1 MTISESGSEPESLLT
16 RRSARVA
23 LSAARRNQ
31 VAVTVATFVGYTGF
45 TLVMPFLPLY
55 FEQLG
60 VHDTGAIAVWSGLS
74 LGVTPAITAALNPLW
89 TRVAERYGR
98 KLMVARAL
106 LSFVLVMLA
115 LSVVTRPWHVF
126 ALRALLGLFAGY
138 GSIAMTMA
146 AESSP
151 PELMAVAIGWV
162 QTAQRLGPALG
173 PVVGGT
179 LAQVVGLRHAF
190 VVAALVYLAAFL
202 LVVFGY
208 RESDVITHQPGDGSA
223 PHPTFAMLRR
233 IPHFTLFVGLVF
245 ALQLVDRSFGP
256 VLPLYLREIGTA
268 DTRVPFLTG
277 IIFTTSAAAAAAGN
291 QLTHWLLGRLSTSQ
305 VVTMGAAFAALSSI
319 VFGVGAPMQVL
330 LGAAVVF
337 GFAIG
342 AATTA
347 VYTAAARSTTI
358 AQRGFAFG
366 YLTTAYLVGLAVSPV
381 AAGLI
386 GAGSMRAVF
395 FADACGLA
403 ALVWIVRGRM
413 Q

>member
-1 MTISESGSEPESLLT
+1 VGNPW
-16 RRSARVA
+16 
-23 LSAARRNQ
+23 RRNQ
-31 VAVTVATFVGYTGF
+31 AAVTIATFVGFTGF

-60 VHDTGAIAVWSGLS
+60 VHDTGDIAMWSGVS
-74 LGVTPAITAALNPLW
+74 LGVTPAITAALVPLW
-89 TRVAERYGR
+89 ARVAERYGR
-98 KLMVARAL
+98 KLMVARSL
-106 LSFVLVMLA
+106 ISFVLVMLA
-115 LSVVTRPWHVF
+115 MSIVTHPWHVL

-138 GSIAMTMA
+138 GSIATTMA

-173 PVVGGT
+173 PVLGGS
-179 LAQVVGLRHAF
+179 LAQAVGLRHAF
-190 VVAALVYLAAFL
+190 VVAAFVYLAAFF

-208 RESDVITHQPGDGSA
+208 REDRVHTRAPSDTG
-223 PHPTFAMLRR
+223 PHPTFAELRR

-256 VLPLYLREIGTA
+256 VLPLYLREIGIVDA
-268 DTRVPFLTG
+268 RVPFLTG
-277 IIFTTSAAAAAAGN
+277 IIFTTSAAAAALGN
-291 QLTHWLLGRLSTSQ
+291 QLTHWLLSRLSTSQ
-305 VVTMGAAFAALSSI
+305 VVTIGAALAGVSAI
-319 VFGVGAPMQVL
+319 VFGVGAPVPTL
-330 LGAAVVF
+330 LATAVVF

-347 VYTAAARSTTI
+347 VYTAAARSTTVG
-358 AQRGFAFG
+358 QRGFAFG

-381 AAGLI
+381 VAGFI

-403 ALVWIVRGRM
+403 ALVWIVLGRM
-413 Q
+413 R